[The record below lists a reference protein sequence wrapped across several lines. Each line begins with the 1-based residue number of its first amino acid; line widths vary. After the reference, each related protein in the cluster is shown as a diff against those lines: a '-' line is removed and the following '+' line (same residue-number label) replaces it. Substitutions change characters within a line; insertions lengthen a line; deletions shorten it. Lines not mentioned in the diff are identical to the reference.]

1 MQCSVPIHIA
11 HNEIWISF
19 WSLINIFN
27 RMTDLQESVNILS
40 PIFKMAMSSTP
51 NKSFIKEKYIK
62 FMY

>member
-1 MQCSVPIHIA
+1 
-11 HNEIWISF
+11 
-19 WSLINIFN
+19 
-27 RMTDLQESVNILS
+27 MTDLQESVNILS